1 VGIEF
6 TLGYMSHEARRESA
20 SNVENMPAT
29 KTLGNESRL
38 SSVQNPTLFGR
49 IRRIGAKA
57 SLVAMGVTG
66 IGMLAPH
73 EKDTN
78 QEALNQMK
86 NRTPI
91 EQVVGAVEDAASID
105 SVEADGGG
113 TFADV
118 PSTHPYYEAINYL
131 ANKDN
136 PNTGDNIVNGY
147 DDGTFRPNNEVVRQ
161 HFAKMIVNV
170 LGLAVPEGN
179 TVFKDV
185 PETGP
190 ETRYSDD
197 FIRVA
202 AENGITK
209 GITPDTFG
217 PFNPI
222 TRAQV
227 ITMSVRAIKDNLVM
241 PPADYKGTLGNFSDT
256 HSENARIAEYNGL
269 LIGLEGYYPKW
280 DPFQKSTRGECAQ
293 ILYNVA
299 TYEKQEKQGAD
310 LVSITQYTLQNAPEY
325 LRATLPANTS
335 NVVGVD
341 AMHPINA
348 NQEIDFYL
356 VHGLEGL
363 SFSYENPEGST
374 IYKNKKLAV
383 SMEINPSLFST
394 DLSFNYNEQVGI
406 DFLLK
411 FSIWGREGN
420 ETPAQYEQRVVF
432 GRATELMQN
441 HATNGII
448 RVNEIKDVLKEASS
462 LSILDPKDPASR
474 RIIYD
479 RNLGQGPAI
488 EKIVDSL

>member
-1 VGIEF
+1 
-6 TLGYMSHEARRESA
+6 
-20 SNVENMPAT
+20 
-29 KTLGNESRL
+29 
-38 SSVQNPTLFGR
+38 
-49 IRRIGAKA
+49 
-57 SLVAMGVTG
+57 
-66 IGMLAPH
+66 
-73 EKDTN
+73 
-78 QEALNQMK
+78 MK

-91 EQVVGAVEDAASID
+91 EQVVGAVEDAVTID
-105 SVEADGGG
+105 RAEADGGG
-113 TFADV
+113 SFADV

-136 PNTGDNIVNGY
+136 PNTGDNIINGY

-185 PETGP
+185 PETGS
-190 ETRYSDD
+190 ETRYPDD

-217 PFNPI
+217 PYNSI

-269 LIGLEGYYPKW
+269 LVGLEGYYPKW

-310 LVSITQYTLQNAPEY
+310 LVDIGNYTYENAPDFMKSS
-325 LRATLPANTS
+325 LP
-335 NVVGVD
+335 VGTTDVEKISFL
-341 AMHPINA
+341 HPVNA
-348 NQEIDFYL
+348 NQELTIYL
-356 VHGLEGL
+356 AHSPGGL
-363 SFSYENPEGST
+363 SFSYESPEGST
-374 IYKNKKLAV
+374 MYKNKKIAV
-383 SMEINPSLFST
+383 SMEINPNLFST
-394 DLSFNYNEQVGI
+394 VIAFNYSEQVGI

-420 ETPAQYEQRVVF
+420 ETPLQYEQRVVF
-432 GRATELMQN
+432 GKAAELMQN
-441 HATNGII
+441 HATNGVI
-448 RVNEIKDVLKEASS
+448 RVDEIKDVLKGASELQIFNPQNPDVS
-462 LSILDPKDPASR
+462 EIT
-474 RIIYD
+474 YD
-479 RNLGQGPAI
+479 RNLGQGAAI
-488 EKIVDSL
+488 DKIVDSL